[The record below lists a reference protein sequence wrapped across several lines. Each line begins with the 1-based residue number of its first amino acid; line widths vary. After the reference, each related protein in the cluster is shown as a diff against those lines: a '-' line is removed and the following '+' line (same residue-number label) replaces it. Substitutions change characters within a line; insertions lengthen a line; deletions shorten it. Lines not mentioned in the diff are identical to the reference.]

1 MEHITSLIE
10 TILWLGLIVWLVF
23 RFQPQIEAI
32 VTSIQKRID
41 SGSTIKAGPFTVEG
55 LRPQPVEDQ
64 KRKAKEEVQET
75 IGQDTETNN
84 AKARKKVTDALL
96 SVYMRAE
103 DLALRAIQ
111 SDYGATINRQ
121 VTAGRDP
128 GFDAAFVKDGRLY
141 IVEVKYIQGISSIV
155 RIRASIER
163 LANSIEK
170 YHWKNAEIILAVVM
184 ANSIDIHE
192 ADKKFFQV
200 LDGIQV
206 PIKIRPFYFGELET
220 RFGIENEKIHG

>member
-1 MEHITSLIE
+1 MEYITSLIE
-10 TILWLGLIVWLVF
+10 TILWVGLIVWLVF
-23 RFQPQIEAI
+23 RFQSQIEAI

-41 SGSTIKAGPFTVEG
+41 SGSTIKAGPFTVED

-64 KRKAKEEVQET
+64 KKKAKEEIQEA
-75 IGQDTETNN
+75 IGQDTGTTNTE
-84 AKARKKVTDALL
+84 ARQKVADALL

-128 GFDAAFVKDGRLY
+128 GFDAAFVKDGRLH
-141 IVEVKYIQGISSIV
+141 IVEVKYVQDVSSII
-155 RIRASIER
+155 RIRPSIER

-170 YHWKNAEIILAVVM
+170 YHWKNAEIVLAVVM
-184 ANSIDIHE
+184 ANNIDIHE
-192 ADKKFFQV
+192 ADKKFFQA
-200 LDGIQV
+200 LEGIQV
-206 PIKIRPFYFGELET
+206 TVNIRPFYIGDLEA
-220 RFGIENEKIHG
+220 RFGIEN

>member
-10 TILWLGLIVWLVF
+10 TVLWVGLIVWLVL
-23 RFQPQIEAI
+23 RFQPHIEAV

-41 SGSTIKAGPFTVEG
+41 SGSTIKAGPFTVEEF
-55 LRPQPVEDQ
+55 RPQPIEDQ
-64 KRKAKEEVQET
+64 KKKAKEEIQEA
-75 IGQDTETNN
+75 IGHEIETTNTE
-84 AKARKKVTDALL
+84 ARQKVTDALL

-121 VTAGRDP
+121 VTAGRDT
-128 GFDAAFVKDGRLY
+128 GFDATFVKDGRLH
-141 IVEVKYIQGISSIV
+141 IVEVKYIQDISNIV

-163 LANSIEK
+163 LANSIES

-184 ANSIDIHE
+184 ANSMDIHE
-192 ADKKFFQV
+192 ADKKFVQV
-200 LDGIQV
+200 LEGIQV
-206 PIKIRPFYFGELET
+206 PVKIRPFYLGELET
-220 RFGIENEKIHG
+220 RFGIEN